1 MEQNKETKKKGLESY
16 LPYLIAG
23 VLLVFVV
30 IGAIFLFRDNGNTGK
45 PTEPDWGQH
54 QVGTNDPTGNAPTQG
69 VQPTGDNQPQQ
80 TEGNTGAEPTEAP
93 ATEQPTVEPT
103 TAPTTQTEPNETKPT
118 TPPATEAPGHV
129 HTVLMDIPEMWEDYM
144 SRELLQLDKGS
155 RQVFYTEV
163 QGARVD
169 LFAVT
174 FGFVD
179 ESKNGFPMGTY
190 AADCGDKIQVA
201 IESYPVTP
209 GSNWTDAD
217 KGRINAMR
225 EEINT
230 IIAQLRQILVD

>member
-1 MEQNKETKKKGLESY
+1 MEQNKETKKGLESY

-23 VLLVFVV
+23 VLLVCVV
-30 IGAIFLFRDNGNTGK
+30 IGAIFLFGNGDKPGK

-54 QVGTNDPTGNAPTQG
+54 QIATGEPAGNNDPTQNEQPTQG
-69 VQPTGDNQPQQ
+69 MEIQPTQGNADPEQ
-80 TEGNTGAEPTEAP
+80 TDAP
-93 ATEQPTVEPT
+93 ATEQPTQ
-103 TAPTTQTEPNETKPT
+103 APATEPNSETKPT
-118 TPPATEAPGHV
+118 ETKPTDPPATEAPGHV

-179 ESKNGFPMGTY
+179 ESKNGFPMGIY

-209 GSNWTDAD
+209 QSNWTDAD
-217 KGRINAMR
+217 VGRVNAMR